1 MLRTA
6 QRRQLVLRADLVTK
20 LEQVALIDLIDRNIH
35 HDLGTVFIERTD
47 ELGHQPNILLG
58 IADRHAV
65 GRLVRKNN
73 GLSTARLRRN
83 GGLHDLGNVFWR
95 RIREIKCSQNELL
108 KLLPLLL
115 RRNDDRPRADLL
127 KEKTFLQKDVI
138 EGTCGRYILELNFGL
153 RVQAERFLV
162 EQNIQIKILGKLFN
176 DELKINARRERYV
189 AKLFEPLRQYI
200 RCCSWRSVTGRDELY
215 FVSRTFGSRI
225 GSF

>member
-47 ELGHQPNILLG
+47 QLRHQADILFG
-58 IADRHAV
+58 IADRDAIC
-65 GRLVRKNN
+65 RIVRQNN
-73 GLSTARLRRN
+73 GLSPARLRRN

-115 RRNDDRPRADLL
+115 RRNNDRSRADLL
-127 KEKTFLQKDVI
+127 KEKAFLKKDVI
-138 EGTCGRYILELNFGL
+138 ESTCCGHILEFDFGFAVL
-153 RVQAERFLV
+153 TE
-162 EQNIQIKILGKLFN
+162 
-176 DELKINARRERYV
+176 
-189 AKLFEPLRQYI
+189 
-200 RCCSWRSVTGRDELY
+200 
-215 FVSRTFGSRI
+215 
-225 GSF
+225 